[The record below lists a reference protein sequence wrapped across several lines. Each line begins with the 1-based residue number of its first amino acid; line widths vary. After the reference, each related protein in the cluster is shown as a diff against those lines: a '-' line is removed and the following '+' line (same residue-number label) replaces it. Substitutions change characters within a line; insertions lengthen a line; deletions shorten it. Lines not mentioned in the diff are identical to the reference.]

1 MKAIIILFATAM
13 VVLFTG
19 ISGKRTWLLPLSVV
33 GLLGALASL
42 VSDGF
47 LPILSYGGMVRFDG
61 FGLAYSGLV
70 IGAATLIFLLSG
82 DFYRGLKHTL
92 ADHYGLL
99 LFSLTGALCMF
110 SFEHMVMLFLG
121 IEILSIPLYVM
132 AGSRMDDL
140 KSSEAALKYFLMGS
154 FATGILLFG
163 ITLVYGATG
172 EFEITK
178 IQQAL
183 DVKKV
188 YSMPLFN
195 TGLLLIIAGLSFKVS
210 AAPFHFWSPDVYEG
224 SPSLVTA
231 YMATIVKAAGFG
243 AFYKLFVLGFGP
255 ETPYWSMTIAVL
267 AALTMTVGNITAVM
281 QNNFKRMM
289 AYSSISH
296 AGYLMLGLL
305 SGSAGSQGIFLYLMA
320 YAVATIAAFSV
331 FMFVNREDDLEGG
344 KFSAFAGLNKIDP
357 LAAFVMALSMVSLA
371 GIPITAGFF
380 GKFFLFAGAFG
391 GFPWLVGIAVINSA
405 ISIAYYFRVIVEMY
419 MNDAKGELSFTTTPK
434 VYRLVMVLA
443 AIVLL
448 GLAFIPDQ
456 VLALVP

>member
-42 VSDGF
+42 VSDAF
-47 LPILSYGGMVRFDG
+47 LPILSFGGMVRFDG

-82 DFYRGLKHTL
+82 AFYRHLKHTL
-92 ADHYGLL
+92 AAHYGLL

-243 AFYKLFVLGFGP
+243 AFYKLFVMGFGP
-255 ETPYWSMTIAVL
+255 EAPYWSMTIAVL
-267 AALTMTVGNITAVM
+267 SALTMTVGNITAVM
-281 QNNFKRMM
+281 QKNFKRMM

-305 SGSAGSQGIFLYLMA
+305 SGSAGSQSLFLYLLA

-331 FMFVNREDDLEGG
+331 FMLVNREDDLEGG
-344 KFSAFAGLNKIDP
+344 KFSAFAGLNKTDP

-391 GFPWLVGIAVINSA
+391 GFPWLVGIAVVNSA

-419 MNDAKGELSFTTTPK
+419 MNDAKVEWSFSAPK
-434 VYRLVMVLA
+434 TYRLVMVLA

>member
-13 VVLFTG
+13 VILFAG
-19 ISGKRTWLLPLSVV
+19 ISGKRTWLLPLSVL
-33 GLLGALASL
+33 GLLAAL
-42 VSDGF
+42 VSLLVDAKM
-47 LPILSYGGMVRFDG
+47 PVISYGGMVRFDA
-61 FGLAYSGLV
+61 FGLAYSGLTV
-70 IGAATLIFLLSG
+70 VAATLIFLLSG
-82 DFYRGLKHTL
+82 YFYRGLKSTV

-140 KSSEAALKYFLMGS
+140 KSSEAALKYFLMGA

-172 EFEITK
+172 AFEITK

-195 TGLLLIIAGLSFKVS
+195 TGLLLIMVGLGFKVS

-224 SPSLVTA
+224 SPTLVTTF
-231 YMATIVKAAGFG
+231 MATIVKTAGFG
-243 AFYKLFVLGFGP
+243 AFYKLFVMGFGL
-255 ETPYWSMTIAVL
+255 ETSYWSMTMAIL
-267 AALTMTVGNITAVM
+267 AALTMTVGNLSALRQKNM
-281 QNNFKRMM
+281 KRMM

-296 AGYLMLGLL
+296 AGYLMMGLL
-305 SGSAGSQGIFLYLMA
+305 SGTPGSKGLFLYLVA
-320 YAVATIAAFSV
+320 YVIATIAVFSV
-331 FMFVNREDDLEGG
+331 FMLVNKDDDIAGG
-344 KFSAFAGLNKIDP
+344 HFSAFSGMGKSNPI
-357 LAAFVMALSMVSLA
+357 AAFILALSMLSLA

-380 GKFFLFAGAFG
+380 GKFFLFTGAFST
-391 GFPWLVGIAVINSA
+391 FPWLVGVAVINSA
-405 ISIAYYFRVIVEMY
+405 ISIYYYFRVIVEMY
-419 MNDAKGELSFTTTPK
+419 FNETENPVKYVIPNT
-434 VYRLVMVLA
+434 YRIVMLFA
-443 AIVLL
+443 ALTLI
-448 GLAFIPDQ
+448 GLAFLPEQ